1 MKYPRF
7 PISSIFLKFNCQPQY
22 LFWNMSFGDSFF
34 TFIGFNEYNYDFF
47 NFSFF
52 GWFLLLLV
60 ISLTVFV
67 TKSETMGKAF
77 QEQGFVY
84 VTQMFGSC
92 SYLLNTSDLVMACA
106 SEVDFSWRDHRRY
119 FYGEQRLK
127 ETVAD
132 ISFNHLFCLFYFLT
146 FTTLN

>member
-1 MKYPRF
+1 
-7 PISSIFLKFNCQPQY
+7 
-22 LFWNMSFGDSFF
+22 MSFGDSFF

-106 SEVDFSWRDHRRY
+106 SEVDFS
-119 FYGEQRLK
+119 
-127 ETVAD
+127 
-132 ISFNHLFCLFYFLT
+132 
-146 FTTLN
+146 